1 MGAEKRP
8 RLIRSDSPIWK
19 LPQGLDPLQAS
30 FLDAIRLSVQF
41 VDVAY
46 DRIETA
52 LTNLVLTTDRSQLLG
67 PVALMDAWTIVD
79 AVHRLRALIS
89 GMPRDKNRAPSKR
102 LFLMRTVGVE
112 ALRNSFQHLVN
123 DLHGRTQ
130 ADLPVLGALTWVRPI
145 SATDKTLAIETF
157 VPGQL
162 RSIDPSSV
170 VAVPSAVPD
179 RLDQIELWVGV
190 NHVDISKMRHAVYE
204 LV

>member
-67 PVALMDAWTIVD
+67 PVALVDAWTIVD
-79 AVHRLRALIS
+79 ARFIGCEHS
-89 GMPRDKNRAPSKR
+89 
-102 LFLMRTVGVE
+102 
-112 ALRNSFQHLVN
+112 
-123 DLHGRTQ
+123 
-130 ADLPVLGALTWVRPI
+130 
-145 SATDKTLAIETF
+145 
-157 VPGQL
+157 
-162 RSIDPSSV
+162 
-170 VAVPSAVPD
+170 SAVCPATRTEPRASD
-179 RLDQIELWVGV
+179 C
-190 NHVDISKMRHAVYE
+190 S
-204 LV
+204 

>member
-1 MGAEKRP
+1 
-8 RLIRSDSPIWK
+8 
-19 LPQGLDPLQAS
+19 
-30 FLDAIRLSVQF
+30 
-41 VDVAY
+41 
-46 DRIETA
+46 
-52 LTNLVLTTDRSQLLG
+52 
-67 PVALMDAWTIVD
+67 
-79 AVHRLRALIS
+79 
-89 GMPRDKNRAPSKR
+89 MPRYKNRAPSKR
-102 LFLMRTVGVE
+102 LFLTRTVGVE

-145 SATDKTLAIETF
+145 SATDRTLAIETF

-204 LV
+204 LVCVLEHAATDSDSAGLVPAPCDAMATVTVRLEPSGEHEPQEVVPPLPNTACSRRRPA